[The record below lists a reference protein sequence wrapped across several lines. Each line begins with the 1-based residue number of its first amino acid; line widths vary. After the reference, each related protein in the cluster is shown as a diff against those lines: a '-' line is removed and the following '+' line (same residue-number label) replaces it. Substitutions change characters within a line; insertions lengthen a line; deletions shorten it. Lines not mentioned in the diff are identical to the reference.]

1 MTSKITLDGF
11 VAGEQHELARVILG
25 VAGCGVE
32 IQTRIGTSA
41 LTKIVGIT
49 EDVNA
54 RGERQIPMDQ
64 ISNEI
69 FKRRMSHSTV
79 GYYLCEE
86 ESEVLT
92 MQPDGPYCLAVDPL
106 DGSAQLEEGGVVGT
120 IFGVHHRG
128 RRAKDDVFLQP
139 GSRLAAAGLILYG
152 SQTKLV
158 WSSGKGVNIFVLDP
172 DSKEWLLARER
183 MMLPEETSKVTYST
197 NEANQ
202 PYWRREEVRKFVS
215 NLKRSHY
222 GPASLRY
229 CGTLVGDG
237 FRTLLK
243 GGLFLYPEDGTN
255 RSGKLSVAYELAPF
269 AFLMEQAGG
278 RAITTHGRRI
288 LDIVPGSIH
297 ERSPV
302 VMGSSSLVATY
313 LKETCG
319 VYA

>member
-1 MTSKITLDGF
+1 MTSKITLERF
-11 VAGEQHELARVILG
+11 VAGEQQELARLILG

-32 IQTRIGTSA
+32 IQKRIGTSA
-41 LTKIVGIT
+41 LTSAVGVT
-49 EDVNA
+49 EDINA

-86 ESEVLT
+86 EPEVLT
-92 MQPDGPYCLAVDPL
+92 MQPDGPYCIAVDPL
-106 DGSAQLEEGGVVGT
+106 DGSAQLDEGGVVGT

-128 RRAKDDVFLQP
+128 RREKEEVFLQP
-139 GSRLAAAGLILYG
+139 GHRLVAAGLILYG
-152 SQTKLV
+152 SQTKFV
-158 WSSGKGVNIFVLDP
+158 WSSGKGVHIFVLDL
-172 DSKEWLLARER
+172 DSNEWFLVRER
-183 MMLPEETSKVTYST
+183 LKLPEKFSKVTYST

-202 PYWRREEVRKFVS
+202 PHWRREEVRKFVS

-222 GPASLRY
+222 GPAALRY

-243 GGLFLYPEDGTN
+243 GGLFLYPEDWTN
-255 RSGKLSVAYELAPF
+255 RAGKLAVAYELGPF

-278 RAITTHGRRI
+278 RAITTQGRRI

-302 VMGSSSLVATY
+302 VMGSSCLIATY